1 MPVYE
6 FTMVLD
12 RDLSDGD
19 YDRLFEA
26 GLDDSSPGSEN
37 GHGYIAVTREAP
49 RLLGAIVS
57 AVHDTVR
64 AGLRPV
70 AIEEEDLLTLGQIA
84 ERSGR
89 THESVR
95 LLAAGRR
102 GPPAGSRPPSAPARL
117 LSTRGLRCRTGSPR
131 SSVSSSSRTMRTP
144 ACLPRPRTSCAHE
157 HWRPRKT
164 SLFSPLRDGV
174 GGRENRPVAA
184 ESPDPAE
191 GRCTRLLSSMIL
203 SSVIV
208 DRAVRLCA

>member
-12 RDLSDGD
+12 RDLSDDD

-49 RLLGAIVS
+49 RLLDAIVS

-102 GPPAGSRPPSAPARL
+102 GPGGFPAAVGAGKASLYSWAAVSDWFAEKLGVVVQAHDADARL
-117 LSTRGLRCRTGSPR
+117 LAAASHILRARALAPNEDL
-131 SSVSSSSRTMRTP
+131 
-144 ACLPRPRTSCAHE
+144 A
-157 HWRPRKT
+157 
-164 SLFSPLRDGV
+164 
-174 GGRENRPVAA
+174 
-184 ESPDPAE
+184 
-191 GRCTRLLSSMIL
+191 LLAS
-203 SSVIV
+203 
-208 DRAVRLCA
+208 A

>member
-12 RDLSDGD
+12 RDLSDDD

-49 RLLGAIVS
+49 RLLDAIVS

-102 GPPAGSRPPSAPARL
+102 GPGGFPGAVGAGKASLYSWAAVSDWFAEKLGVVVQPHDANARL
-117 LSTRGLRCRTGSPR
+117 LAAASHILRARALAPTEDL
-131 SSVSSSSRTMRTP
+131 
-144 ACLPRPRTSCAHE
+144 A
-157 HWRPRKT
+157 
-164 SLFSPLRDGV
+164 
-174 GGRENRPVAA
+174 
-184 ESPDPAE
+184 
-191 GRCTRLLSSMIL
+191 LLAS
-203 SSVIV
+203 
-208 DRAVRLCA
+208 A

>member
-12 RDLSDGD
+12 RDLSDDD

-26 GLDDSSPGSEN
+26 GLDDSSPGSES

-49 RLLGAIVS
+49 RLLDAIVS

-64 AGLRPV
+64 AGFRPV
-70 AIEEEDLLTLGQIA
+70 ATEEEDLLTLGQIA

-102 GPPAGSRPPSAPARL
+102 GPGGFPGAVGAGKASLYSWAAVSDWFAEKLDVVVQAHDADARL
-117 LSTRGLRCRTGSPR
+117 LAAASHILRARALAPNEDL
-131 SSVSSSSRTMRTP
+131 
-144 ACLPRPRTSCAHE
+144 A
-157 HWRPRKT
+157 
-164 SLFSPLRDGV
+164 
-174 GGRENRPVAA
+174 
-184 ESPDPAE
+184 
-191 GRCTRLLSSMIL
+191 LLAS
-203 SSVIV
+203 
-208 DRAVRLCA
+208 A

>member
-12 RDLSDGD
+12 RDLSDED

-26 GLDDSSPGSEN
+26 GLDDSSPGSES

-49 RLLGAIVS
+49 RLLDAIVS

-64 AGLRPV
+64 AGFRPV

-102 GPPAGSRPPSAPARL
+102 GPGGFPGAVGAGKASLYSWAAVSDWFAEKLGVVVQPHDANARL
-117 LSTRGLRCRTGSPR
+117 LAAASHILRARALAPTEDL
-131 SSVSSSSRTMRTP
+131 
-144 ACLPRPRTSCAHE
+144 A
-157 HWRPRKT
+157 
-164 SLFSPLRDGV
+164 
-174 GGRENRPVAA
+174 
-184 ESPDPAE
+184 
-191 GRCTRLLSSMIL
+191 LLAS
-203 SSVIV
+203 
-208 DRAVRLCA
+208 A

>member
-6 FTMVLD
+6 FTLVLD

-19 YDRLFEA
+19 YDSLFEA

-49 RLLGAIVS
+49 RLLDAIVS

-102 GPPAGSRPPSAPARL
+102 GPGGFPTSVGAGNASLYSWAAVSDWFAEKLGVVVQAHDADSRLLAAASHILRARALAPAEDLAL
-117 LSTRGLRCRTGSPR
+117 LAS
-131 SSVSSSSRTMRTP
+131 
-144 ACLPRPRTSCAHE
+144 A
-157 HWRPRKT
+157 
-164 SLFSPLRDGV
+164 
-174 GGRENRPVAA
+174 
-184 ESPDPAE
+184 
-191 GRCTRLLSSMIL
+191 
-203 SSVIV
+203 
-208 DRAVRLCA
+208 

>member
-12 RDLSDGD
+12 RDLSDDD

-26 GLDDSSPGSEN
+26 GLDDSSPGSES

-49 RLLGAIVS
+49 RLLDAIVS

-64 AGLRPV
+64 AGFRPV

-102 GPPAGSRPPSAPARL
+102 GPGGFPGAVGAGKASLYSWAAVSDWFAEKLGVVVQAHDADARL
-117 LSTRGLRCRTGSPR
+117 LAAASHILRARALAPNEDL
-131 SSVSSSSRTMRTP
+131 
-144 ACLPRPRTSCAHE
+144 A
-157 HWRPRKT
+157 
-164 SLFSPLRDGV
+164 
-174 GGRENRPVAA
+174 
-184 ESPDPAE
+184 
-191 GRCTRLLSSMIL
+191 LLAS
-203 SSVIV
+203 
-208 DRAVRLCA
+208 A